1 MAVFE
6 RAADQW
12 ESLFSDPVTI
22 NIDAD
27 LVNLGSSS
35 ILGQAS
41 SVQLETGFD
50 IIRNQLV
57 ADAQNQ
63 PGNDIVNFLPTAAQ
77 FAATGPAGFTLSGL
91 LAGTKANLK
100 ALGFT
105 GLDSQFGANDA
116 TIEFNT
122 GFSFDFDNSDGVA
135 SNAIDFET
143 VAVHEIGHAL
153 GFVSAVDGVDQL
165 LNQNQIGSISPR
177 LLDLFRFEAGAEPTT
192 NADFT
197 TFSRSLSPGLAT
209 VFSDTNN
216 AYGLSTGFFTG
227 DGLQASHWKD
237 NGLTGVLLGVL
248 DPTLAFGQV
257 FAISDADKRALDL
270 IGWDLVAV
278 PLPPAL
284 PLLLVGLAGLGLIG
298 RRRRQSA

>member
-1 MAVFE
+1 MRNNNSSSELGSGSIRVVLKFIGFAMKRARVAARGCSGHIVLLALAVTFSPISLVHAVSININAGATLAGNAQALAAFE

-27 LVNLGSSS
+27 LVNRGSSS

-41 SVQLETGFD
+41 SVQLETVFD

-77 FAATGPAGFTLSGL
+77 FAATGPAGVTLSGQ

-122 GFSFDFDNSDGVA
+122 GFSFHFDNSDGVA

-143 VAVHEIGHAL
+143 VAVHEIGYAL

-197 TFSRSLSPGLAT
+197 TFSQYPMPTKERWILS
-209 VFSDTNN
+209 
-216 AYGLSTGFFTG
+216 
-227 DGLQASHWKD
+227 
-237 NGLTGVLLGVL
+237 
-248 DPTLAFGQV
+248 
-257 FAISDADKRALDL
+257 
-270 IGWDLVAV
+270 
-278 PLPPAL
+278 
-284 PLLLVGLAGLGLIG
+284 AGIWW
-298 RRRRQSA
+298 RYPCHPHCRYFW